1 MTPNNCT
8 SLICTY
14 ILPYICYVIT
24 ASPVTNHP
32 LFQASLVDSMNENA
46 SNCSWEA
53 VDERSAPSSGAN
65 SSQQITSSVL
75 WVPDHA
81 VSRCTTC
88 QTEFW
93 LGRRKHHCR
102 SCGQIFCADCSEY
115 WAPLSDGKL
124 FQTVRLCGPCY
135 QNVCGKMAVGDPF
148 GWNYKLLCNLSSFT
162 FSE

>member
-1 MTPNNCT
+1 
-8 SLICTY
+8 
-14 ILPYICYVIT
+14 
-24 ASPVTNHP
+24 
-32 LFQASLVDSMNENA
+32 MNENV

-135 QNVCGKMAVGDPF
+135 QNVCGKMPVGDPLEWRYRYF
-148 GWNYKLLCNLSSFT
+148 CNFSSYT